1 MTRKPGAAGA
11 ARETLRV
18 ETPDPAGAGPSFT
31 PSKGSS
37 AASAAAPS
45 PAIARRA
52 AATTVVRTADT
63 RAARPT
69 AFMAPSAPCSHAKP
83 ARPSS

>member
-1 MTRKPGAAGA
+1 MKIYKITEASEYLGRKPGAAGA

-37 AASAAAPS
+37 AASAAAG
-45 PAIARRA
+45 
-52 AATTVVRTADT
+52 VRLT
-63 RAARPT
+63 
-69 AFMAPSAPCSHAKP
+69 
-83 ARPSS
+83 